1 MKRSRNP
8 FKVNSNR
15 MPFEFLVIAIITP
28 TYYSDIQ
35 R

>member
-8 FKVNSNR
+8 FKVNSNG
-15 MPFEFLVIAIITP
+15 MPLEFLVIAIITQ